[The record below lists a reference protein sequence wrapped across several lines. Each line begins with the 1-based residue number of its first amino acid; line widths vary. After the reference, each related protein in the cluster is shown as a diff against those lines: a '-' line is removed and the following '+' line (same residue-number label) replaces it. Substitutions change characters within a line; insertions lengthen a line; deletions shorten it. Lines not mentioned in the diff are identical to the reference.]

1 MNRRQKIFVLILTAI
16 FAALLSVLIMR
27 TIDDVNDMVEQEC
40 FEKLQDTSKLLADDI
55 KRAADSDRIV
65 LTAIAAII
73 SNMDNPSK
81 EKICEVLNTYRLDE
95 SYISY
100 TELLFRDNTMLN
112 MDGTERDVSDML
124 NFAEEAEKSPYISN
138 LMQSTMDTDETV
150 IRHAV
155 PVKQNGRTLSILY
168 GVIRLSDFA
177 EEYKTDIYAGQ
188 AYVFLEDGDTG
199 DFLLDTWH
207 RTVGNISSFTDRQL
221 EPGYS
226 WDTYLDDL
234 RSGRSGKLALVSRS
248 TGDVIFLRYNPTG
261 VNNWNIMVMI
271 PQSIAMRESD
281 DVSHRLY

>member
-281 DVSHRLY
+281 DVSRRLY